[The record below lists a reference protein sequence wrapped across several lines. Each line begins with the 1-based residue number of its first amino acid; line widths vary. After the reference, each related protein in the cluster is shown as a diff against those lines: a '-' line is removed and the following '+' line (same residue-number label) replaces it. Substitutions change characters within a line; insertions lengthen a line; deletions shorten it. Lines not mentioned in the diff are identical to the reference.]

1 MRQYTPFIGLLAA
14 LTACQAGEL
23 EPTAD
28 EVPDAGTAP
37 VTAPQGNVK
46 PPQRTLLG
54 TTDLGT
60 TVTKT
65 IEVPYHPGASADN
78 VTFSGADADQFSVE
92 DVQCVEGG
100 KCTYTV
106 AFSPDAAG
114 AKSALL
120 SLGTGE
126 GVVPLSKV
134 TGVGLPTKVLAN
146 QLLVVQ
152 KGVDPIAP
160 GRGLVFE
167 VPDPTLYCDG
177 DCDAT
182 MQQYPQGTV
191 VTLRAEA
198 EPGNAFMG
206 WGGVCLGTGS
216 ECTVTMSRLS
226 AVTATFRGAVNLS
239 LQPLGAAGVIKSA
252 DGKLTCGTDCQEMYP
267 FGSQVTLNYELPP
280 GIAFDSWGG
289 VCSGSGTGPCT
300 VTMNQATDVSAQ
312 FRNVLTVVKSGS
324 GTGTVVSKVN
334 SASDGQINCG
344 SDCSGAYPTSNQP
357 IVLEASVNADLAV
370 FDGWQG
376 CPTPN
381 GNLCTLTVNGPKTVT
396 ALFRAKYV
404 QRVQVPAGGG
414 SILVQLGFT
423 QHRCTG
429 TCDYRVALNEHV
441 AMRAEPNAD
450 KAFDRWGGH
459 CAGETTDTCAYDV
472 TGAHT
477 SSATFQHR
485 YRVRVDTEWRPP
497 QWRVGNGAWNNFT
510 GAPPYNLDF
519 AGTTQVQIRQAIKK
533 DVVNCLQFAGFSG
546 DCGGSAC
553 TITVDN
559 FKHVYGH
566 WTEIGGCTPQ

>member
-1 MRQYTPFIGLLAA
+1 
-14 LTACQAGEL
+14 
-23 EPTAD
+23 
-28 EVPDAGTAP
+28 
-37 VTAPQGNVK
+37 
-46 PPQRTLLG
+46 
-54 TTDLGT
+54 
-60 TVTKT
+60 
-65 IEVPYHPGASADN
+65 
-78 VTFSGADADQFSVE
+78 
-92 DVQCVEGG
+92 
-100 KCTYTV
+100 
-106 AFSPDAAG
+106 
-114 AKSALL
+114 
-120 SLGTGE
+120 
-126 GVVPLSKV
+126 
-134 TGVGLPTKVLAN
+134 
-146 QLLVVQ
+146 
-152 KGVDPIAP
+152 
-160 GRGLVFE
+160 
-167 VPDPTLYCDG
+167 
-177 DCDAT
+177 
-182 MQQYPQGTV
+182 
-191 VTLRAEA
+191 
-198 EPGNAFMG
+198 
-206 WGGVCLGTGS
+206 
-216 ECTVTMSRLS
+216 
-226 AVTATFRGAVNLS
+226 
-239 LQPLGAAGVIKSA
+239 
-252 DGKLTCGTDCQEMYP
+252 
-267 FGSQVTLNYELPP
+267 
-280 GIAFDSWGG
+280 
-289 VCSGSGTGPCT
+289 
-300 VTMNQATDVSAQ
+300 
-312 FRNVLTVVKSGS
+312 
-324 GTGTVVSKVN
+324 VN